1 MVTPPSLVPLR
12 LLYKCLVL
20 GLRAVEVAHVAR
32 RDHGLHLSA
41 EHALDARYE
50 VDLVIVGILE
60 DLVVEEDL
68 VGFAEAEL
76 QLILVEQ
83 LFVSLSPSQYIP
95 SV

>member
-1 MVTPPSLVPLR
+1 
-12 LLYKCLVL
+12 
-20 GLRAVEVAHVAR
+20 
-32 RDHGLHLSA
+32 
-41 EHALDARYE
+41 
-50 VDLVIVGILE
+50 VIVGILE